1 MGRVQGALSSPFLPT
16 YKLYLPL
23 FCFLIAHHQNS
34 RLVLSFLHCNFSVSP
49 SICSMYSTEILD
61 PKDTLI
67 NFRRLVLVHG
77 LNGNKMEKWY
87 MIGSTVV
94 ACALNVPVYALNQF
108 GYVCLL
114 IASAVSST
122 ISDGMRPTLLAGL
135 ATRMIRS
142 AYGGRSGLNLFGS
155 CSLHLA
161 RR

>member
-1 MGRVQGALSSPFLPT
+1 
-16 YKLYLPL
+16 
-23 FCFLIAHHQNS
+23 
-34 RLVLSFLHCNFSVSP
+34 
-49 SICSMYSTEILD
+49 MYPIEVLD

-122 ISDGMRPTLLAGL
+122 ISDGMRTTLLAGS

-142 AYGGRSGLNLFGS
+142 AYVGRSGLSRFGC
-155 CSLHLA
+155 CSLRLG